1 MQRLHSIPG
10 GAALVALAAALALGG
25 CNRQPNQQAAANMA
39 ALDNMQTAA
48 LPPLPAPLPL
58 AAGAATPA
66 ALAPAARALP
76 EAPRPVSLGR
86 FAEPEQAYAY
96 LDRADNMFDSMG
108 YAPPDYAFDYD
119 GVNPW
124 VWQTAYGDSEFVEPV
139 PGGYRYYYY
148 EPGYDE
154 PYLIR
159 DPDYSY
165 AYNGATLVAIYAAD
179 GALLPPRYYRERADD
194 AARYRYRARRLWE
207 ASREA
212 RREQVEA
219 AQWQQRSDAI
229 ARDRERWNAERDRNL
244 QWASYHRQ
252 NADRERAHWQPVA
265 LQRQAAAQRYENWR
279 RQDFRGPAP
288 APVDH
293 RAERRQARADR
304 QARQQQIAQL
314 ERRQQ
319 AERLIRARQEAQHRP
334 PSARTPAPAAP
345 APHGRP
351 QPHQPPQ
358 RAVVTRPVPTVAQRR
373 QQQMRDRRQRLEQ
386 RRGAQERQAQAHP
399 GPRVRGL
406 MTPQQAAHRPA
417 AQRHAQAAARQ
428 AAARA
433 RAEARRADLRR
444 PPHRAVPHP
453 QERPVVQHRVERTPP
468 RPVIHRAAVPH
479 VSPPRPEPVRV
490 HRPQPPRAAPHVA
503 APRPRP
509 APPAAVRRAALRPQP
524 VHVARPQPPRAHGA
538 ERRNNPQP

>member
-1 MQRLHSIPG
+1 MQRLSFIPG
-10 GAALVALAAALALGG
+10 GAALAALAAVLALGA
-25 CNRQPNQQAAANMA
+25 CNRQPNQQADANMA
-39 ALDNMQTAA
+39 AMNDMQTAA

-58 AAGAATPA
+58 AAGAAAGPA
-66 ALAPAARALP
+66 AVAPAAKALP
-76 EAPRPVSLGR
+76 EAPRPVALGR

-96 LDRADNMFDSMG
+96 LDRADNMFDAMG

-165 AYNGATLVAIYAAD
+165 AYNGGTLVAIYGAD
-179 GALLPPRYYRERADD
+179 GALLPPRYYRERADY

-212 RREQVEA
+212 RRERVEA
-219 AQWQQRSDAI
+219 ARWQQRRDAI
-229 ARDRERWNAERDRNL
+229 ARDRQRWNADRSRNL
-244 QWASYHRQ
+244 HWASYHRQ

-265 LQRQAAAQRYENWR
+265 LQRQAAARRYEDWR
-279 RQDFRGPAP
+279 RHDFRGPAP

-304 QARQQQIAQL
+304 QAQRRQIAQA
-314 ERRQQ
+314 EHRQQ
-319 AERLIRARQEAQHRP
+319 AERLIRARQEAQARP
-334 PSARTPAPAAP
+334 QPARVPAPARP
-345 APHGRP
+345 MPHGRP
-351 QPHQPPQ
+351 QPHHPPQ
-358 RAVVTRPVPTVAQRR
+358 RAVITRPVPTLVQRR
-373 QQQMRDRRQRLEQ
+373 EQQMRDRRQRLEQ
-386 RRGAQERQAQAHP
+386 RRVAQEKQGQAHP
-399 GPRVRGL
+399 GPHVRGRL
-406 MTPQQAAHRPA
+406 TPQQAAHRPA
-417 AQRHAQAAARQ
+417 VQRHAQAAARH

-433 RAEARRADLRR
+433 RTETRRADLHRS
-444 PPHRAVPHP
+444 PHNAVPHSP
-453 QERPVVQHRVERTPP
+453 HRPVVQHPVVRTSHQ
-468 RPVIHRAAVPH
+468 PVVHRAAIRPAAPPH
-479 VSPPRPEPVRV
+479 PAPVRV
-490 HRPQPPRAAPHVA
+490 HRPQPPRAVPHVAAPQPHPAVRPA

-509 APPAAVRRAALRPQP
+509 AHIV
-524 VHVARPQPPRAHGA
+524 RPQPPRQHGA
-538 ERRNNPQP
+538 ERRSNPHR